1 MKMAMFDLQKMTEF
15 CYKGALLQTILDKY
29 GNPDDKSLYRIT
41 NSRTYHCDLYY
52 DNCYFAGML
61 GTVRL
66 EFSSETD
73 YEYNESTKN
82 TDFKLGGIEWILEG
96 DNVVNKETMK
106 KIYKEVKRLL
116 GKPSTEDKNFSNEE
130 NSKPHEILWRAS
142 WNEEYI
148 LMYLKNSINFFDRK
162 LE

>member
-1 MKMAMFDLQKMTEF
+1 MD
-15 CYKGALLQTILDKY
+15 I
-29 GNPDDKSLYRIT
+29 R
-41 NSRTYHCDLYY
+41 
-52 DNCYFAGML
+52 
-61 GTVRL
+61 
-66 EFSSETD
+66 
-73 YEYNESTKN
+73 
-82 TDFKLGGIEWILEG
+82 G